1 MNIEKPKRDKTRAS
15 IDYTSKWNSIN
26 WSMVERK
33 VNKLQSRIAK
43 AMKNNRVN
51 LVKKLQYLL
60 TKSYYAKLLAV
71 KRITSNKGKRTPGID
86 GETWNTP
93 SRKYKEAISITNKRY
108 RALPLKRVYI
118 KKSNGKKRP
127 LGIPTFKDR
136 ATQALHLLSLDPVAE
151 SILDKTSFGFRKY
164 RSAKDACEYLFKCL
178 STKNSAQWVL
188 EGDIKGCFDNIS
200 HKWIQDNI
208 IMNPKILKQFLKA
221 GYLRNNKLFR
231 TKTGTPQGGIISPT
245 LANLTLNGMTKML
258 REIYWRNRVG
268 TIDRQYNKEKVNITI
283 YADDFVVTARS
294 KKVLED
300 IKNKIEIFLK
310 DRGLELSEDKTQIT
324 HIEKGF
330 DFLGWNFRKYKGK
343 LLIQPSNKSV
353 KRVTN
358 KIREVIRKNLM
369 QKQKVLIIKLNQII
383 RGWCNYHKHICAKK
397 SFQTLDKNI
406 FNCLWN
412 WAKRRHSTKSKAWRK
427 NRYFSR
433 SKTRDWIF
441 KSKDTTL
448 LFASDFKIRRHVL
461 IKFDANP
468 YLEEYRDYYIKRKAC

>member
-1 MNIEKPKRDKTRAS
+1 MNIEKPKRDKARAS
-15 IDYTSKWNSIN
+15 IDYATKWKSID
-26 WSMVERK
+26 WSIVEGK

-71 KRITSNKGKRTPGID
+71 KRITNNKGKRTPGVD
-86 GETWNTP
+86 GETWLTP
-93 SRKYKEAISITNKRY
+93 SRKYTEAITLTNKKY

-118 KKSNGKKRP
+118 NKTNGKKRP

-136 ATQALHLLSLDPVAE
+136 TMQALHLLSLDPVAE

-164 RSAKDACEYLFKCL
+164 RSAKDASQHLFKCL
-178 STKNSAQWVL
+178 STKNSAKWVL

-208 IMNPKILKQFLKA
+208 IMNRKILKQFLKA
-221 GYLRNNKLFR
+221 GYLRNNKIFK

-245 LANLTLNGMTKML
+245 LANLTLNGMAKML
-258 REIYWRNRVG
+258 REIYWINRVG

-300 IKNKIEIFLK
+300 IKKKIEIFLK

-406 FNCLWN
+406 FNSLWN
-412 WAKRRHSTKSKAWRK
+412 WAKRRHSTKSKTWRK

-441 KSKDTTL
+441 KSQDTAL

-468 YLEEYRDYYIKRKAC
+468 YLEEYKDYYIKRKAC